1 MDIKKVIKE
10 HGWTLERLASEMT
23 NKRENKKGMSQSS
36 LSQLLNGSTPL
47 DRLQE
52 IARIIGV
59 SLSELVKDENQIN
72 GYIEVGGE
80 LKKVTSV
87 EELERVLSEIKG
99 ERPPILHKNIRGK
112 EYFEKKAE
120 E

>member
-1 MDIKKVIKE
+1 MDIQKIIKQR
-10 HGWTLERLASEMT
+10 GFTIKSVADQMSNT
-23 NKRENKKGMSQSS
+23 RENKVGISQGS
-36 LSQLLNGSTPL
+36 LSTILNGNPSL

-72 GYIEVGGE
+72 GYIEVKGE

-87 EELERVLSEIKG
+87 EELENIVLELRKSAK
-99 ERPPILHKNIRGK
+99 
-112 EYFEKKAE
+112 
-120 E
+120 

>member
-10 HGWTLERLASEMT
+10 CGWTLERLASEMT
-23 NKRENKKGMSQSS
+23 NKREDKKGISQSS

-59 SLSELVKDENQIN
+59 SLSELVKDENQLN

-87 EELERVLSEIKG
+87 GELEKIVSELKKG
-99 ERPPILHKNIRGK
+99 
-112 EYFEKKAE
+112 AT
-120 E
+120 

>member
-1 MDIKKVIKE
+1 MDIQKIIKQRGFTIKSVAE
-10 HGWTLERLASEMT
+10 QMSNT
-23 NKRENKKGMSQSS
+23 RENKVGISQGS
-36 LSQLLNGSTPL
+36 LSTILNGNPSL

-59 SLSELVKDENQIN
+59 SLSELVKDENQLN

-87 EELERVLSEIKG
+87 GELEKIVSELKKG
-99 ERPPILHKNIRGK
+99 
-112 EYFEKKAE
+112 AT
-120 E
+120 